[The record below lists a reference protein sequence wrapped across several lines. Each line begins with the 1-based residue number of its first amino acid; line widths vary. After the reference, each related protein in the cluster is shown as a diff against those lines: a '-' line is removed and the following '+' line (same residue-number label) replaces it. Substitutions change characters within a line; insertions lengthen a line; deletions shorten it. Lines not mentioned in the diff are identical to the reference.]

1 MKRGEQSRIADQ
13 IGISRT
19 YMGLILKRVNRPS
32 PELAAKLEKVTGIDR
47 LAWLYPDEHPN
58 PLLRPISEVSNGN

>member
-1 MKRGEQSRIADQ
+1 MKRGEQARIADK

-19 YMGLILKRVNRPS
+19 YMGLILKRINRPS
-32 PELAAKLEKVTGIDR
+32 PELAVKLEKETGINR

-58 PLLRPISEVSNGN
+58 PLIKPAEASNGN